1 MAIATVSTKGQITLP
16 AELRRRLG
24 IEAHDRV
31 LVEATED
38 TIVIRRAGD
47 FFELSGFL
55 GKALPEVREREA
67 MLRAV
72 AEHAEG
78 GQE

>member
-16 AELRRRLG
+16 AALRRKLG

-38 TIVIRRAGD
+38 AIVIRRAGD
-47 FFELSGFL
+47 FFELAGFL
-55 GKALPEVREREA
+55 GRALPETQEREA

-78 GQE
+78 GHE